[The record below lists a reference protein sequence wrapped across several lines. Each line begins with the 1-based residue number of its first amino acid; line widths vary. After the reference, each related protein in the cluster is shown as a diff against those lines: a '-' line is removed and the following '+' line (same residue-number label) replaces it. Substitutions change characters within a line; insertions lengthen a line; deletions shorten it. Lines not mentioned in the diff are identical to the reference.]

1 MVGAPGR
8 PPPPG
13 EPMSLE
19 SQAGPTAPQTSH
31 GASPPGTH
39 RRDDRKAGCGRR
51 EGEKDDG
58 RGGGRGVSQ
67 QGPDSRWRWRAHGMA

>member
-8 PPPPG
+8 PPPPQ
-13 EPMSLE
+13 EPTSLE

-31 GASPPGTH
+31 GASPGTH